1 MRQSKARKER
11 RTRKEY
17 YQFLLRNW
25 QYEKPP
31 WWRFRARRRWKAD
44 KPKYIRR

>member
-1 MRQSKARKER
+1 MNAKRARKER
-11 RTRKEY
+11 RVRTEY
-17 YQFLLRNW
+17 YHFLLRNW

-31 WWRFRARRRWKAD
+31 WWRFLARRKWKAE